1 MDWNAAHPFAFLQVF
16 GTATKPLM
24 RWVLP
29 PTSRS
34 DYDYTTSEPNTP
46 KVFAFDAGFRAP
58 LLGPDAQAGSPL
70 GPPRRSSL
78 AMLLAAPTNFI
89 HDAWRAFDDAYM
101 RPVFGGRGFVP
112 YNSDILTNA
121 EDDAAY
127 PFHSPFRPSF

>member
-1 MDWNAAHPFAFLQVF
+1 MLLTCLLFIQIF
-16 GTATKPLM
+16 GTASKPLM

-29 PTSRS
+29 PVSKS
-34 DYDYTTSEPNTP
+34 EYDYSTSEPHTP
-46 KVFAFDAGFRAP
+46 KDPISGADFHVP
-58 LLGPDAQAGSPL
+58 LLGSGPLTGSPL
-70 GPPRRSSL
+70 GPPRSSL

-112 YNSDILTNA
+112 YHSDTLTNA
-121 EDDAAY
+121 ENDAAY